1 MIQYLINHKF
11 KVLKAKSARAHT
23 HTYIYMPYNKSIKIF
38 YNSLNIN
45 GRVSRKMLTS
55 SSPDLLYRG
64 KTGQLKAGEMGTSG
78 GGLNCMSSLNK
89 MCRLLMEFVSTS
101 MGKYQ

>member
-1 MIQYLINHKF
+1 MN
-11 KVLKAKSARAHT
+11 R
-23 HTYIYMPYNKSIKIF
+23 
-38 YNSLNIN
+38 
-45 GRVSRKMLTS
+45 RVSKKILTT
-55 SSPDLLYRG
+55 SPLDLLYGG